1 MMYDNKG
8 CRERNDAGSR
18 PGQQE
23 GGAVKFSREAVVEA
37 VGDGLLSFPITD
49 FDAQGRFD
57 AESYR
62 RRLAWFISHE
72 ISAVFVAGGTGE
84 FFNLSL
90 DEYREIVRVAV
101 ETVDGKL
108 PVIASAGLSV
118 ESGKAFAKAAEEEGA
133 DGILLMPPYLTECPQ
148 DGLVDYAR
156 QICDST
162 AINVIYYNRANGILN
177 AASVQALADA
187 CPNLVGLKDG
197 KGDIQALNTIIKT
210 VGDRLVYVGGV
221 PTAEIFAEAY
231 LSIGVNTYS
240 SAVFNFVPDMAVTF
254 YKELRK
260 GNHEVVKQIT
270 NDFFIP
276 FVELRDR
283 KAGYAVSLIKAG
295 AEIIGRPA
303 GRVRAPL
310 VMPTSEERQQLEKLV
325 GIATQR

>member
-1 MMYDNKG
+1 MYDNKG

-62 RRLAWFISHE
+62 RRLEWFISHE

-310 VMPTSEERQQLEKLV
+310 VMPTDEDRDYLEAL
-325 GIATQR
+325 IDQNFF